1 MVAVR
6 EICLGFDV
14 GKATHQACAVCR
26 TTGKVLLNDPLDN
39 KEDSID
45 KVLGSAGVEALV
57 VVDQKRNIGALVPE
71 RARSAGMD
79 VAYLPGLPMKRS
91 RDILPGIA
99 KTNEIDAKV
108 IAHTT
113 VGMPWALRSVAED
126 GGSGAEIRLLAA

>member
-26 TTGKVLLNDPLDN
+26 TTGKVLLNAPLDN

-79 VAYLPGLPMKRS
+79 VAYLPGLPMKQS

>member
-45 KVLGSAGVEALV
+45 KMLGSARFLV
-57 VVDQKRNIGALVPE
+57 RLFFAPF
-71 RARSAGMD
+71 RS
-79 VAYLPGLPMKRS
+79 
-91 RDILPGIA
+91 
-99 KTNEIDAKV
+99 
-108 IAHTT
+108 
-113 VGMPWALRSVAED
+113 
-126 GGSGAEIRLLAA
+126 

>member
-14 GKATHQACAVCR
+14 GKAAHQACAVCR
-26 TTGKVLLNDPLDN
+26 TTGKVLSNDHLDN

-45 KVLGSAGVEALV
+45 EVLGSAGVEALV

-91 RDILPGIA
+91 RDMLPGIA
-99 KTNEIDAKV
+99 KTDEIAPRSSATPLSGCRGRLGPLLK
-108 IAHTT
+108 TE
-113 VGMPWALRSVAED
+113 GRMPR
-126 GGSGAEIRLLAA
+126 

>member
-26 TTGKVLLNDPLDN
+26 TTGKVLLNNPLDN

-45 KVLGSAGVEALV
+45 KVLGSAGVKALV
-57 VVDQKRNIGALVPE
+57 VVDQKRNIGALVLE

-79 VAYLPGLPMKRS
+79 VAYLPGLS
-91 RDILPGIA
+91 
-99 KTNEIDAKV
+99 
-108 IAHTT
+108 
-113 VGMPWALRSVAED
+113 
-126 GGSGAEIRLLAA
+126 